1 MLPGIQKVAL
11 RHARQTAVRWQ
22 RYFPP
27 CIEDEIDSE
36 LCYWIHA
43 GRLMP
48 RLMKDEKMWEPC
60 ISFLSALPI

>member
-1 MLPGIQKVAL
+1 MLPGISKVAL

-22 RYFPP
+22 RYSPP

-48 RLMKDEKMWEPC
+48 RIMKDEKM
-60 ISFLSALPI
+60 